1 MNTHK
6 TIYQCVALTLCMLI
20 LYGCGGSKADSVP
33 PVIDE
38 TIEPTLPQIIAPKL
52 TGAKLKPANTES
64 FSQSVKNGIFSN
76 YDRNAIVSTP
86 SAPAITQSDS
96 LAPPSSESFSQTIT
110 QEVGV
115 DEMDIMKFDG
125 QNLYVVKRNIQAVTN
140 AKLPDV
146 NTLSTI
152 LPMQELDTQVR
163 VLAKQPDDSL
173 EEQAA
178 IVVLQNNAMSYTYLR
193 GMYLHDDQLVV
204 VGEGYESNDYTA
216 NNSIWWGGQ
225 SQFMVELF
233 AMNNT
238 AEPVLTNQITV
249 DGYLISSKRIDNQ
262 LLLVSSYMPSIP
274 TFNGLGNTDAQRLEG
289 YNTIQETPINDLIP
303 SVTVSTDPES
313 VSASQPLFAPQ
324 DCYIPENATS
334 LDSTRGMIILTMID
348 LDEPTQRSVKCVN
361 GQYDDVYVTTDAVFV
376 HGNTT
381 EYTDVGEM
389 LNQYTVVHHFAL
401 ATDQFI
407 YNGTVE
413 LTGTLGWSLPNL
425 RLSATDS
432 HLRAVTTEFM
442 GNDAS
447 DRFDHAL
454 HVVSLTAQNN
464 QLNVVASLP
473 NANAPAE
480 LGKPNEDIRAVR
492 YFGDTAY
499 MVTFEQIDPLYV
511 IDVSNPS
518 MPMVTG
524 ELEMPGYS
532 SYLHPINDNFIL
544 GIGQNVPVGGFD
556 LPPALSGSDEF
567 GAKVALFDVSST
579 PRIVDE
585 YIFANGYSPAEFD
598 YHALTYLP
606 QSDTA
611 FLFAMPMQ
619 SWTMTDNI
627 WGEDNRLELFQVD
640 LTGNASMSNDFR
652 VTTPN
657 TQNQYYGAWEDRA
670 VVIGD
675 VIYYVKASQVW
686 QTTLSNTAI
695 VNGPY

>member
-1 MNTHK
+1 
-6 TIYQCVALTLCMLI
+6 MLF
-20 LYGCGGSKADSVP
+20 LYGCGGSKADPVP

-38 TIEPTLPQIIAPKL
+38 TIEPTVPQIIAPKL
-52 TGAKLKPANTES
+52 TGAKLKPANSES
-64 FSQSVKNGIFSN
+64 FSQSVKNGIFAN
-76 YDRNAIVSTP
+76 YDHNTRVNTP
-86 SAPAITQSDS
+86 ALPSIAQSDS
-96 LAPPSSESFSQTIT
+96 LATPSSESFSQTIT
-110 QEVGV
+110 QEIGV

-125 QNLYVVKRNIQAVTN
+125 QHLYVVERNIQAITN
-140 AKLPDV
+140 AKIPDINAFSPMPSV
-146 NTLSTI
+146 Q
-152 LPMQELDTQVR
+152 PMQTQIR

-173 EEQAA
+173 QEQST
-178 IVVLQNNAMSYTYLR
+178 IVVLENDAMNYTYLR
-193 GMYLHDDQLVV
+193 GMYLHDEQLVV

-274 TFNGLGNTDAQRLEG
+274 TFNGLGNTDAQRLAG
-289 YNTIQETPINDLIP
+289 YNTIQATPINDLIP

-324 DCYIPENATS
+324 DCYIPENATA

-348 LDEPTQRSVKCVN
+348 LDDPTQRSVKCVN

-413 LTGTLGWSLPNL
+413 LAGTLGWSLPNL

-442 GNDAS
+442 GNDSS
-447 DRFDHAL
+447 DRFDHSL
-454 HVVSLTAQNN
+454 HIVSLTAQNN

-532 SYLHPINDNFIL
+532 SYLHPINENFIL

-556 LPPALSGSDEF
+556 QPPALSGADEF
-567 GAKVALFDVSST
+567 GAKVALFDVSGT

-640 LTGNASMSNDFR
+640 LTGNASMSNDSR

>member
-1 MNTHK
+1 MNNHK
-6 TIYQCVALTLCMLI
+6 TIYQCVVLTLCMLF
-20 LYGCGGSKADSVP
+20 LYGCGGSKADPVP
-33 PVIDE
+33 PIIDE
-38 TIEPTLPQIIAPKL
+38 TIEPTVPQIIAPKL
-52 TGAKLKPANTES
+52 TGAKLKPANSES
-64 FSQSVKNGIFSN
+64 FSQSVKNGIFAN
-76 YDRNAIVSTP
+76 YDHNTRVNTP
-86 SAPAITQSDS
+86 ALPSIAQSDS
-96 LAPPSSESFSQTIT
+96 LATPSSESFSQTIT
-110 QEVGV
+110 QEIGV

-125 QNLYVVKRNIQAVTN
+125 QHLYVVERNIQAITN
-140 AKLPDV
+140 AKIPDV
-146 NTLSTI
+146 NAFS
-152 LPMQELDTQVR
+152 PMPSVQPIQTQIR

-173 EEQAA
+173 QEQST
-178 IVVLQNNAMSYTYLR
+178 IVVLENGAMNYTYLR
-193 GMYLHDDQLVV
+193 GMYLHDEQLVV

-274 TFNGLGNTDAQRLEG
+274 TFNGLGNTDAQRLAG
-289 YNTIQETPINDLIP
+289 YNTIQATPINDLIP
-303 SVTVSTDPES
+303 SVTVSTNPES

-324 DCYIPENATS
+324 DCYIPENATA

-348 LDEPTQRSVKCVN
+348 LDDPTQRSVKCVN

-413 LTGTLGWSLPNL
+413 LAGTLGWSLPNL

-442 GNDAS
+442 GNDSS
-447 DRFDHAL
+447 DRFDHSL
-454 HVVSLTAQNN
+454 HIVSLTAQNN

-532 SYLHPINDNFIL
+532 SYLHPINENFIL

-556 LPPALSGSDEF
+556 QPPALSGADEF
-567 GAKVALFDVSST
+567 GAKVALFDVSGT

-640 LTGNASMSNDFR
+640 LTGNASMSNDSR

>member
-1 MNTHK
+1 
-6 TIYQCVALTLCMLI
+6 MLF
-20 LYGCGGSKADSVP
+20 LYGCGGSKADPVP
-33 PVIDE
+33 PIIDE
-38 TIEPTLPQIIAPKL
+38 TIEPTVPQIIAPKL
-52 TGAKLKPANTES
+52 TGAKLKPANSES
-64 FSQSVKNGIFSN
+64 FSQSVKNGIFAN
-76 YDRNAIVSTP
+76 YDHNTRVNTP
-86 SAPAITQSDS
+86 ALPSIAQSDS
-96 LAPPSSESFSQTIT
+96 LATPSSESFSQTIT
-110 QEVGV
+110 QEIGV

-125 QNLYVVKRNIQAVTN
+125 QHLYVVERNIQAITN
-140 AKLPDV
+140 AKIPDI
-146 NTLSTI
+146 NALSPMPSVQ
-152 LPMQELDTQVR
+152 PMQTQIR

-173 EEQAA
+173 QEQST
-178 IVVLQNNAMSYTYLR
+178 IVVLENGAMNYTYLR
-193 GMYLHDDQLVV
+193 GMYLHDEQLVV

-274 TFNGLGNTDAQRLEG
+274 TFNGLGNTDAQRLAG
-289 YNTIQETPINDLIP
+289 YNTIQATPINDLIP
-303 SVTVSTDPES
+303 SVTVSTNPES

-324 DCYIPENATS
+324 DCYIPENATA

-348 LDEPTQRSVKCVN
+348 LDDPTQRSVKCVN

-413 LTGTLGWSLPNL
+413 LAGTLGWSLPNL

-442 GNDAS
+442 GNDSS
-447 DRFDHAL
+447 DRFDHSL
-454 HVVSLTAQNN
+454 HIVSLTAQNN

-532 SYLHPINDNFIL
+532 SYLHPINENFIL

-556 LPPALSGSDEF
+556 QPPALSGADEF
-567 GAKVALFDVSST
+567 GAKVALFDVSGT

-640 LTGNASMSNDFR
+640 LTGNASMSNDSR

>member
-1 MNTHK
+1 MSKVRTMGLS
-6 TIYQCVALTLCMLI
+6 VVLTFCSVI
-20 LYGCGGSKADSVP
+20 LVGCGGSTTSPVP
-33 PVIDE
+33 PIIDE
-38 TIEPTLPQIIAPKL
+38 TIEPSVPQILPPQISA
-52 TGAKLKPANTES
+52 TKLKPANTES
-64 FSQSVKNGIFSN
+64 FSQSVKNGIFAN
-76 YDRNAIVSTP
+76 YDHNARVSTP
-86 SAPAITQSDS
+86 ASPTIAQSDS
-96 LAPPSSESFSQTIT
+96 LATPSTESFSQTIT
-110 QEVGV
+110 QEIGV

-125 QNLYVVKRNIQAVTN
+125 QYLYVVERNIQAVVN
-140 AKLPDV
+140 AKIPEP
-146 NTLSTI
+146 NALSPI
-152 LPMQELDTQVR
+152 PSVQQMDTQIR
-163 VLAKQPDDSL
+163 VLAKQTDDSL
-173 EEQAA
+173 QQQAA
-178 IVVLQNNAMSYTYLR
+178 IVVLQNDAMNYTHLR
-193 GMYLHDDQLVV
+193 GMYLHDEQLVV
-204 VGEGYESNDYTA
+204 LGEGYLSNAYTS

-233 AMNNT
+233 AMNNP

-274 TFNGLGNTDAQRLEG
+274 TFNGLGNTDAQRLAG
-289 YNTIQETPINDLIP
+289 YNTIQDTPINDLIP
-303 SVTVSTDPES
+303 SVTISTDPES
-313 VSASQPLFAPQ
+313 VSVSQPLFAPQ
-324 DCYIPENATS
+324 DCYIPENATA
-334 LDSTRGMIILTMID
+334 LDSTRGMIILTLID
-348 LDEPTQRSVKCVN
+348 LDDPTQRSVKCVN
-361 GQYDDVYVTTDAVFV
+361 GQYDNVYVTTDAVFV

-381 EYTDVGEM
+381 KFNDVGEM
-389 LNQYTVVHHFAL
+389 LNQHTVVHHFTL
-401 ATDQFI
+401 ATEQFT

-413 LTGTLGWSLPNL
+413 LAGTLGWSLPNL
-425 RLSATDS
+425 RLSATES

-442 GNDAS
+442 GNDAA
-447 DRFDHAL
+447 DRFDHGL
-454 HVVSLTAQNN
+454 HIVSLTAQNN
-464 QLNVVASLP
+464 QLSVVASLP

-511 IDVSNPS
+511 IDVSNPNL
-518 MPMVTG
+518 PVVTG

-532 SYLHPINDNFIL
+532 SYLHPINENFIL
-544 GIGQNVPVGGFD
+544 GIGQNVPADGFD
-556 LPPALSGSDEF
+556 LPPALSGANEF
-567 GAKVALFDVSST
+567 GAKVALFDVSGT

-611 FLFAMPMQ
+611 HLFAMPMQ
-619 SWTMTDNI
+619 SWTMTDDI

-640 LTGNASMSNDFR
+640 LTGNASMSNDLR

-670 VVIGD
+670 VVVGD

-686 QTTLSNTAI
+686 QTTLSDTAI

>member
-1 MNTHK
+1 
-6 TIYQCVALTLCMLI
+6 MLF
-20 LYGCGGSKADSVP
+20 LYGCGGSKTDPVP

-38 TIEPTLPQIIAPKL
+38 TIEPTVPQIIAPKL
-52 TGAKLKPANTES
+52 TGAKLKPANSES
-64 FSQSVKNGIFSN
+64 FSQSVKNGIFAN
-76 YDRNAIVSTP
+76 YDHNTRVNTP
-86 SAPAITQSDS
+86 ALPSIAQSDS
-96 LAPPSSESFSQTIT
+96 LATPSSESFSQTIT
-110 QEVGV
+110 QEIGV

-125 QNLYVVKRNIQAVTN
+125 QHLYVVERNIQAITN
-140 AKLPDV
+140 AKIPDINAISPMPSV
-146 NTLSTI
+146 Q
-152 LPMQELDTQVR
+152 PMQTQIR

-173 EEQAA
+173 QEQST
-178 IVVLQNNAMSYTYLR
+178 IVVLENDAMNYTYLR

-204 VGEGYESNDYTA
+204 IGEGYEGNDYTA

-274 TFNGLGNTDAQRLEG
+274 TFNGLGNTDAQRLAG
-289 YNTIQETPINDLIP
+289 YNTIQETPFNDLIP
-303 SVTVSTDPES
+303 SVTVSTEPES

-324 DCYIPENATS
+324 DCYIPENATA
-334 LDSTRGMIILTMID
+334 LDSTRGMIILTVID
-348 LDEPTQRSVKCVN
+348 LDDPTQRSVKCVN

-413 LTGTLGWSLPNL
+413 LAGTLGWSLPNL

-442 GNDAS
+442 GNDSS

-454 HVVSLTAQNN
+454 HVVSLTAKNN

-532 SYLHPINDNFIL
+532 SYLHPINENFIL

-556 LPPALSGSDEF
+556 LPPALSGADEF
-567 GAKVALFDVSST
+567 GAKVALFDVSGT

-640 LTGNASMSNDFR
+640 LTGNASMSNDSR

>member
-1 MNTHK
+1 
-6 TIYQCVALTLCMLI
+6 MLF
-20 LYGCGGSKADSVP
+20 LYGCGGSKADPVP
-33 PVIDE
+33 PIIDE
-38 TIEPTLPQIIAPKL
+38 TIEPTVPQIIAPKL
-52 TGAKLKPANTES
+52 TGAKLKPANSES
-64 FSQSVKNGIFSN
+64 FSQSVKNGIFAN
-76 YDRNAIVSTP
+76 YDHNTRVNTP
-86 SAPAITQSDS
+86 ALPSIAQSDS
-96 LAPPSSESFSQTIT
+96 LATPSSESFSQTIT
-110 QEVGV
+110 QEIGV

-125 QNLYVVKRNIQAVTN
+125 QHLYVVERNIQAITN
-140 AKLPDV
+140 AKIPDV
-146 NTLSTI
+146 NAFS
-152 LPMQELDTQVR
+152 PMPSVQPIQTQIR

-173 EEQAA
+173 QEQST
-178 IVVLQNNAMSYTYLR
+178 IVVLENGAMNYTYLR
-193 GMYLHDDQLVV
+193 GMYLHDEQLVV

-274 TFNGLGNTDAQRLEG
+274 TFNGLGNTDAQRLAG
-289 YNTIQETPINDLIP
+289 YNTIQATPINDLIP
-303 SVTVSTDPES
+303 SVTVSTNPES

-324 DCYIPENATS
+324 DCYIPENATA

-348 LDEPTQRSVKCVN
+348 LDDPTQRSVKCVN

-413 LTGTLGWSLPNL
+413 LAGTLGWSLPNL

-442 GNDAS
+442 GNDSS
-447 DRFDHAL
+447 DRFDHSL
-454 HVVSLTAQNN
+454 HIVSLTAQNN

-532 SYLHPINDNFIL
+532 SYLHPINENFIL

-556 LPPALSGSDEF
+556 QPPALSGADEF
-567 GAKVALFDVSST
+567 GAKVALFDVSGT

-640 LTGNASMSNDFR
+640 LTGNASMSNDSR

>member
-1 MNTHK
+1 MNNHK
-6 TIYQCVALTLCMLI
+6 TIYQCVALTVCMLI
-20 LYGCGGSKADSVP
+20 LYGCGGSKADPVP

-38 TIEPTLPQIIAPKL
+38 TIDPSVPQIIAPKL
-52 TGAKLKPANTES
+52 TGAKLKPANSES
-64 FSQSVKNGIFSN
+64 FSQSVKNGIFAN
-76 YDRNAIVSTP
+76 YDHNTRVNTP
-86 SAPAITQSDS
+86 ASPSIAQSDS
-96 LAPPSSESFSQTIT
+96 LATPISESFSQTIT
-110 QEVGV
+110 QEIGV

-125 QNLYVVKRNIQAVTN
+125 QHLYVVERNIQAITN
-140 AKLPDV
+140 AKIPDINGLSPMPQV
-146 NTLSTI
+146 QDLNTQI
-152 LPMQELDTQVR
+152 R

-173 EEQAA
+173 QEQST
-178 IVVLQNNAMSYTYLR
+178 IVVLENDAMNYTYLR

-204 VGEGYESNDYTA
+204 VGEGYESNDYSA

-249 DGYLISSKRIDNQ
+249 DGYLVSSKRIDNQ

-274 TFNGLGNTDAQRLEG
+274 TFNGLGNTDAQRLAG
-289 YNTIQETPINDLIP
+289 YNTIQETPFNDLIP

-324 DCYIPENATS
+324 DCYIPENATA

-348 LDEPTQRSVKCVN
+348 LDDPTQRSVKCVN

-381 EYTDVGEM
+381 QYTDVGEM

-413 LTGTLGWSLPNL
+413 LAGTLGWSLPNL

-454 HVVSLTAQNN
+454 HIVSLTAQNN

-532 SYLHPINDNFIL
+532 SYLHPINENFIL

-556 LPPALSGSDEF
+556 QPPALSGADEL
-567 GAKVALFDVSST
+567 GAKVALFDVSGS

-619 SWTMTDNI
+619 SWTMTNNI

-640 LTGNASMSNDFR
+640 LTGNASMSNDLR

-657 TQNQYYGAWEDRA
+657 KQNQYYGAWEDRA

>member
-1 MNTHK
+1 
-6 TIYQCVALTLCMLI
+6 
-20 LYGCGGSKADSVP
+20 
-33 PVIDE
+33 
-38 TIEPTLPQIIAPKL
+38 
-52 TGAKLKPANTES
+52 
-64 FSQSVKNGIFSN
+64 
-76 YDRNAIVSTP
+76 
-86 SAPAITQSDS
+86 
-96 LAPPSSESFSQTIT
+96 
-110 QEVGV
+110 
-115 DEMDIMKFDG
+115 
-125 QNLYVVKRNIQAVTN
+125 
-140 AKLPDV
+140 
-146 NTLSTI
+146 
-152 LPMQELDTQVR
+152 
-163 VLAKQPDDSL
+163 
-173 EEQAA
+173 
-178 IVVLQNNAMSYTYLR
+178 
-193 GMYLHDDQLVV
+193 
-204 VGEGYESNDYTA
+204 
-216 NNSIWWGGQ
+216 
-225 SQFMVELF
+225 
-233 AMNNT
+233 
-238 AEPVLTNQITV
+238 
-249 DGYLISSKRIDNQ
+249 
-262 LLLVSSYMPSIP
+262 
-274 TFNGLGNTDAQRLEG
+274 
-289 YNTIQETPINDLIP
+289 
-303 SVTVSTDPES
+303 VTVSTDPES

-324 DCYIPENATS
+324 DCYIPENATA

-348 LDEPTQRSVKCVN
+348 LDDPTQRSVKCVN

-381 EYTDVGEM
+381 QYTDVGEM

-413 LTGTLGWSLPNL
+413 LAGTLGWSLPNL

-454 HVVSLTAQNN
+454 HIVSLTAQNN

-532 SYLHPINDNFIL
+532 SYLHPINENFIL

-556 LPPALSGSDEF
+556 QPPALSGADEL
-567 GAKVALFDVSST
+567 GAKVALFDVSGS

-619 SWTMTDNI
+619 SWTMTNNI

-640 LTGNASMSNDFR
+640 LTGNASMSNDLR

-657 TQNQYYGAWEDRA
+657 KQNQYYGAWEDRA

>member
-1 MNTHK
+1 VTKYRTMNQ
-6 TIYQCVALTLCMLI
+6 YVALTFCSLI
-20 LYGCGGSKADSVP
+20 LIGCGGSATSPVP
-33 PVIDE
+33 PIIDE
-38 TIEPTLPQIIAPKL
+38 TIEPSVPQIVPPKISA
-52 TGAKLKPANTES
+52 AKLKPANTES

-76 YDRNAIVSTP
+76 YDNNARVNTP
-86 SAPAITQSDS
+86 TSPSISQSDS
-96 LAPPSSESFSQTIT
+96 LATPSSESFSQTIT
-110 QEVGV
+110 QEIGV

-125 QNLYVVKRNIQAVTN
+125 QYLYVVERNIQAITN
-140 AKLPDV
+140 AKLPNVDA
-146 NTLSTI
+146 LS
-152 LPMQELDTQVR
+152 PMPTVQQMDTQIR
-163 VLAKQPDDSL
+163 ILAKQPDDSL
-173 EEQAA
+173 QEQAA
-178 IVVLQNNAMSYTYLR
+178 IVVLKNNAMNYTYLR

-204 VGEGYESNDYTA
+204 LGEGYGGNDYLA

-233 AMNNT
+233 AMNNP
-238 AEPVLTNQITV
+238 AEPVLTNQITI
-249 DGYLISSKRIDNQ
+249 DGYLVSSKRIDNQ
-262 LLLVSSYMPSIP
+262 LLLVSSYMPQI
-274 TFNGLGNTDAQRLEG
+274 TNFNGLGNSDAQRLAG

-303 SVTVSTDPES
+303 TMTLSTDPES
-313 VSASQPLFAPQ
+313 VSASQPLFLPQ
-324 DCYIPENATS
+324 DCYIPENATT
-334 LDSTRGMIILTMID
+334 LDSTLGMIILTMID
-348 LDEPTQRSVKCVN
+348 LEDPTQRSIKCIN

-381 EYTDVGEM
+381 EYNDVGEM
-389 LNQYTVVHHFAL
+389 LNQHTVVHHFAL
-401 ATDQFI
+401 ATEQFT

-413 LTGTLGWSLPNL
+413 LAGTLGWSLPNL
-425 RLSATDS
+425 RLSANDS
-432 HLRAVTTEFM
+432 HLRAVTTKFM
-442 GNDAS
+442 NDPA
-447 DRFDHAL
+447 DRFDHEL

-464 QLNVVASLP
+464 QLSVVASLP
-473 NANAPAE
+473 NDNAPNE

-492 YFGDTAY
+492 YFGDNAY

-511 IDVSNPS
+511 IDVSNPIL
-518 MPMVTG
+518 PVVTG

-556 LPPALSGSDEF
+556 QPPALSGADEF
-567 GAKVALFDVSST
+567 GAKVALFDVSGT

-606 QSDTA
+606 QSDTE

-619 SWTMTDNI
+619 SWTMTDDV

-640 LTGNASMSNDFR
+640 LTGNASMTNELR

-657 TQNQYYGAWEDRA
+657 TLNQYYGAWEDRA

-686 QTTLSNTAI
+686 QTRLSNTAI

>member
-1 MNTHK
+1 
-6 TIYQCVALTLCMLI
+6 MLF
-20 LYGCGGSKADSVP
+20 LYGCGGSKADPVP
-33 PVIDE
+33 PIIDE
-38 TIEPTLPQIIAPKL
+38 TIEPTVPQIIAPKL
-52 TGAKLKPANTES
+52 TGAKLKPANSES
-64 FSQSVKNGIFSN
+64 FSQSVKNGIFAN
-76 YDRNAIVSTP
+76 YDHNTRVNTP
-86 SAPAITQSDS
+86 ALPSIAQSDS
-96 LAPPSSESFSQTIT
+96 LATPSSESFSQTIT
-110 QEVGV
+110 QEIGV

-125 QNLYVVKRNIQAVTN
+125 QHLYVVERNIQAITN
-140 AKLPDV
+140 AKIPDI
-146 NTLSTI
+146 NALSPMPSVQ
-152 LPMQELDTQVR
+152 PMQTQIR

-173 EEQAA
+173 QEQST
-178 IVVLQNNAMSYTYLR
+178 IVVLENDAMNYTYLR

-204 VGEGYESNDYTA
+204 IGEGYEGNDYTA

-274 TFNGLGNTDAQRLEG
+274 TFNGLGNTDAQRLAG
-289 YNTIQETPINDLIP
+289 YNTIQATPINDLIP
-303 SVTVSTDPES
+303 SVTVSTNPES

-324 DCYIPENATS
+324 DCYIPENATA

-348 LDEPTQRSVKCVN
+348 LDDPTQRSVKCVN

-413 LTGTLGWSLPNL
+413 LAGTLGWSLPNL

-442 GNDAS
+442 GNDSS
-447 DRFDHAL
+447 DRFDHSL
-454 HVVSLTAQNN
+454 HIVSLTAQNN

-532 SYLHPINDNFIL
+532 SYLHPINENFIL

-556 LPPALSGSDEF
+556 QPPALSGADEF
-567 GAKVALFDVSST
+567 GAKVALFDVSGT

-640 LTGNASMSNDFR
+640 LTGNASMSNDSR